1 MLRLGDEVL
10 LEVIAIDPAARPP
23 SRPRWFGLDDSDHV
37 RNEWDAGRRLR
48 AWVAQTDDIGT
59 VLRSHSDLLGE
70 ATPVSRG
77 ERTWRFTLRHDG
89 QLPAGG
95 IFPPVIDWSPN
106 SNPARDMPEREPHS
120 APSICLRLNLTRRQA
135 CMRRS
140 GSAIH
145 PPFTRVSGST
155 SLRRSKPRA
164 ESDLFRSLTAARTST
179 AVSACTRPRGLG
191 KGKVVLWLKQVEVA
205 AGFTGASVSRS
216 PPLRSSQRCWQPSG
230 LFSRQRMTSRPPRM
244 PSRSHF

>member
-1 MLRLGDEVL
+1 MLQLDHLVIIAPTLEAGAAHVYNELGVEMSPGGKHPQMGTHNLLLRLGDEVL

-95 IFPPVIDWSPN
+95 IV
-106 SNPARDMPEREPHS
+106 
-120 APSICLRLNLTRRQA
+120 
-135 CMRRS
+135 
-140 GSAIH
+140 
-145 PPFTRVSGST
+145 
-155 SLRRSKPRA
+155 PR
-164 ESDLFRSLTAARTST
+164 
-179 AVSACTRPRGLG
+179 
-191 KGKVVLWLKQVEVA
+191 
-205 AGFTGASVSRS
+205 
-216 PPLRSSQRCWQPSG
+216 
-230 LFSRQRMTSRPPRM
+230 
-244 PSRSHF
+244 